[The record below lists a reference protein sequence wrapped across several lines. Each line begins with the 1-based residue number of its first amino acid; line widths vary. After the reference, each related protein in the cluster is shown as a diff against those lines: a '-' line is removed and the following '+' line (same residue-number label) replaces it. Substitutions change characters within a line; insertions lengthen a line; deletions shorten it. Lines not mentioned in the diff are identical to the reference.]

1 MSRCRRAHRRPLAA
15 MGAVCLS
22 FFTAASARAQPPVPP
37 FPAPPAPAP
46 AADPR
51 QPKFMFGSKEEAAE
65 LTKADKVEWK
75 LGAQGSLILS
85 TGNSRVTTFGAGLS
99 ASRKANMNKFSLDAG
114 VAYAR
119 SRIFLAADTDESG
132 TAGSGTIEEDEVSR
146 PSQTTTRSWMV
157 RGRYDR
163 YLSAAN
169 ALYGA
174 AGLLADE
181 PAGKEL
187 VGNGQVGYSR
197 QVYEDSVHVALAEVG
212 YDLTY
217 EDQVSGAGV
226 AIHSLRVFAG
236 YTAKLSPDTGLA
248 VSAEALSNLNQ
259 LDTPGGEVSA
269 FEDNRVNG
277 KLSLTTKLFG
287 NLSFRVAFEAHYD
300 NAPAP
305 RPPFATPYAEGF
317 TPLADE
323 LDTRTEATL
332 IVNFL

>member
-1 MSRCRRAHRRPLAA
+1 
-15 MGAVCLS
+15 
-22 FFTAASARAQPPVPP
+22 
-37 FPAPPAPAP
+37 
-46 AADPR
+46 
-51 QPKFMFGSKEEAAE
+51 
-65 LTKADKVEWK
+65 
-75 LGAQGSLILS
+75 
-85 TGNSRVTTFGAGLS
+85 
-99 ASRKANMNKFSLDAG
+99 
-114 VAYAR
+114 
-119 SRIFLAADTDESG
+119 
-132 TAGSGTIEEDEVSR
+132 
-146 PSQTTTRSWMV
+146 MV

-197 QVYEDSVHVALAEVG
+197 QVYQDSVHLAVAEIG

-217 EDQVSGAGV
+217 EDQVAGEGV
-226 AIHSLRVFAG
+226 AIHSLRGFAG
-236 YTAKLSPDTGLA
+236 YTAKLSPDTGVELS
-248 VSAEALSNLNQ
+248 VEVLSNLNQ
-259 LDTPGGEVSA
+259 LDTPGGDVSA

-277 KLSLTTKLFG
+277 KLSLTTKLFQ
-287 NLSFRVAFEAHYD
+287 NISFRVAFEAHFD

-305 RPPFATPYAEGF
+305 RPPFSVAYADGF
-317 TPLADE
+317 VPLADE

>member
-1 MSRCRRAHRRPLAA
+1 MPGRRRARRRLLAA
-15 MGAVCLS
+15 TGAVCLS
-22 FFTAASARAQPPVPP
+22 FFAAASARAQPPVLP

-65 LTKADKVEWK
+65 LTKADRVEWK

-99 ASRKANMNKFSLDAG
+99 ASRKANRNKFSLDAG

-119 SRIFLAADTDESG
+119 SRIFLAADTDESD
-132 TAGSGTIEEDEVSR
+132 TIEEDEVRR

-174 AGLLADE
+174 AGVSADE

-197 QVYEDSVHVALAEVG
+197 QVYQDSVHLALAEVG

-217 EDQVSGAGV
+217 EDQVAGEGV

-236 YTAKLSPDTGLA
+236 YTAKLSADTGLEA
-248 VSAEALSNLNQ
+248 SVEALSNLNQ
-259 LDTPGGEVSA
+259 LDTPGGDVSA

-277 KLSLTTKLFG
+277 KLSLTTKLFQ

-300 NAPAP
+300 AAPAP

-317 TPLADE
+317 APLADE

-332 IVNFL
+332 IVSFL

>member
-1 MSRCRRAHRRPLAA
+1 MERRRRTCCRLLAA
-15 MGAVCLS
+15 TGAVCLHLS
-22 FFTAASARAQPPVPP
+22 LAAAARAQPPVLPV
-37 FPAPPAPAP
+37 PAPPPAP
-46 AADPR
+46 AADPH

-75 LGAQGSLILS
+75 LGAQGSLVLS
-85 TGNSRVTTFGAGLS
+85 TGNSRVTMFGAGLS
-99 ASRKANMNKFSLDAG
+99 GSRKANKNKFSLDAG

-119 SRIFLAADTDESG
+119 SRIFLATDDG
-132 TAGSGTIEEDEVSR
+132 DGVIEENEVSR

-163 YLSAAN
+163 YLSVHN
-169 ALYGA
+169 AVYGA
-174 AGLLADE
+174 AGVNADE

-197 QVYEDSVHVALAEVG
+197 QVYQDSVHLAIAEAG

-217 EDQVSGAGV
+217 EDQVAGDGV

-236 YTAKLSPDTGLA
+236 YTAKISGDTGIELS
-248 VSAEALSNLNQ
+248 VEALSNLNS
-259 LDTPGGEVSA
+259 LDTPAGDVSA
-269 FEDNRVNG
+269 FEDNRVTG

-287 NLSFRVAFEAHYD
+287 NLSFRVAFEARYD

-305 RPPFATPYAEGF
+305 RPPFGVPYAPGF